1 MKYAQEFRERFSK
14 RTTFTTRDAL
24 LFLSQRGA
32 SQEYAHLLLHNL
44 VRQGEAH
51 RITKGVYSFK
61 EEMQVVGFAYSPY
74 YYGLQDALS
83 IHNLWEQET
92 NPVVITPRKIRPG
105 IKQFLGNNYV
115 VKRID
120 KKMFFG
126 FATVKYHDFWINVST
141 PEKTLLDFIYF
152 RQPLDEKTLAEIRK
166 KISKKTLAEYL
177 KKMPK
182 RVKKKAKKLAAARA
196 ENKEF

>member
-14 RTTFTTRDAL
+14 RTTFTTRDAIV
-24 LFLSQRGA
+24 FLTRRGA
-32 SQEYAHLLLHNL
+32 SREYAHLLLHNL
-44 VRQGEAH
+44 AKRGEIH

-61 EEMQVVGFAYSPY
+61 QEMQVVGFAYAPY

-92 NPVVITPRKIRPG
+92 NPVVITARRMRPG
-105 IKQFLGNNYV
+105 VKTFLGNNYV

-120 KKMFFG
+120 KKMFYG
-126 FATVKYHDFWINVST
+126 FTAVKYHDFWINAST

-152 RQPLDEKTLAEIRK
+152 RQPLDEKTLKEIKRL
-166 KISKKTLAEYL
+166 INKKTLAEYL

-182 RVKKKAKKLAAARA
+182 RVKKKTRA
-196 ENKEF
+196 ILK